1 MNHVVCMYIYIYV
14 CICVVCGY
22 YTGFDKV
29 TARDVLVRGVRFWA
43 LSRHLHLRFRGGGF
57 WVEKGVGPYTRGKNS
72 LRASWSR
79 AFWAQRP

>member
-1 MNHVVCMYIYIYV
+1 MLYVYIYIYV

-43 LSRHLHLRFRGGGF
+43 LSRHLHLRFRGGAFGS
-57 WVEKGVGPYTRGKNS
+57 K
-72 LRASWSR
+72 RAWDPTLE
-79 AFWAQRP
+79 AKIA